1 MVTAQSPL
9 ARQPEQLDYASPTQ
23 FRFGIHQ
30 LPKVE
35 FFTVSAN
42 LPGISAGTVTQATPF
57 KDIPLMGEKM
67 EYENLSISFI
77 VDEYLENYI
86 SLHNWLTG
94 IGFPQNRSQFS
105 KFRDVTSKTP
115 DSQKGVSTDIGD
127 VKQSTP
133 DKAMY
138 SDAFLQILSNK
149 NNPIVEVNFEN
160 MFPIS
165 LSALD
170 FSQAATDVEYMI
182 ATAEFAYQI
191 YEIKTL

>member
-1 MVTAQSPL
+1 MVTSQSPL
-9 ARQPEQLDYASPTQ
+9 ARQPDQLDYASPTQ

-42 LPGISAGTVTQATPF
+42 LPGITLPVITYPTPF
-57 KDIPLMGEKM
+57 TDISLMGEKLD
-67 EYENLSISFI
+67 YANLSISFI

-86 SLHNWLTG
+86 SLHNWMVG
-94 IGFPQNRSQFS
+94 IGFPEKREQFQIY
-105 KFRDVTSKTP
+105 RDVTSNTPASGKTP
-115 DSQKGVSTDIGD
+115 PVDLAGKAI
-127 VKQSTP
+127 P
-133 DKAMY
+133 DKSLF
-138 SDAFLQILSNK
+138 SDAFIQILSNK

-160 MFPIS
+160 IFPIS

-170 FSQAATDVEYMI
+170 YTQNATDVDYMV
-182 ATAEFAYQI
+182 ATADFAYQI

>member
-1 MVTAQSPL
+1 MATAQSPI
-9 ARQPEQLDYASPTQ
+9 ARQPDQLDYASPTQ
-23 FRFGIHQ
+23 FRFGVHQ

-42 LPGISAGTVTQATPF
+42 LPGITLPAAPYPTPF
-57 KDIPLMGEKM
+57 KDIPIMGEKLD
-67 EYENLSISFI
+67 YANLSISFI

-86 SLHNWLTG
+86 SLHDWLVG
-94 IGFPQNRSQFS
+94 IGFPQKRDQF
-105 KFRDVTSKTP
+105 KTFRDITSNIPAGGGTEAV
-115 DSQKGVSTDIGD
+115 DRVGST
-127 VKQSTP
+127 TA

-138 SDAFLQILSNK
+138 SDAFIQILSNK
-149 NNPIVEVNFEN
+149 NNPIVEVNFQN
-160 MFPIS
+160 VFPIN

-170 FSQAATDVEYMI
+170 FTQTATDVEYMV

>member
-1 MVTAQSPL
+1 MVTATSPL
-9 ARQPEQLDYASPTQ
+9 ARQPDQLDYASPTQ

-42 LPGISAGTVTQATPF
+42 LPGISAGTATHATPF
-57 KDIPLMGEKM
+57 KDIPIMGEKL

-86 SLHNWLTG
+86 SLHNWMIG
-94 IGFPQNRSQFS
+94 YGFPRDREQFRT
-105 KFRDVTSKTP
+105 FRDVTSNTPAGGKTP
-115 DSQKGVSTDIGD
+115 SVDLIG
-127 VKQSTP
+127 SAIP

-149 NNPIVEVNFEN
+149 NNPILEVSFEN
-160 MFPIS
+160 AFPIS

-170 FSQAATDVEYMI
+170 FTQTATDVEYMV

>member
-1 MVTAQSPL
+1 MTTAQSPI
-9 ARQPEQLDYASPTQ
+9 ARQPDQLDYASPTQ
-23 FRFGIHQ
+23 FRFGVHQ

-42 LPGISAGTVTQATPF
+42 LPGISASISIQSTPF
-57 KDIPLMGEKM
+57 KDIPTMGDKLT
-67 EYENLSISFI
+67 YDNLSISFI

-86 SLHNWLTG
+86 SLHDWLVG
-94 IGFPQNRSQFS
+94 IGFPQKRDQF
-105 KFRDVTSKTP
+105 KTFRDITSNIPAGGGTAAV
-115 DSQKGVSTDIGD
+115 DRVGST
-127 VKQSTP
+127 TA

-138 SDAFLQILSNK
+138 SDAFIQILSNK
-149 NNPIVEVNFEN
+149 NNPIVEVNFQN
-160 MFPIS
+160 VFPIN

-170 FSQAATDVEYMI
+170 FTQTATDVEYMV

>member
-1 MVTAQSPL
+1 MATAQSPL
-9 ARQPEQLDYASPTQ
+9 ARQPDQLDYASPTQ

-42 LPGISAGTVTQATPF
+42 LPGISAETVIHATPF
-57 KDIPLMGEKM
+57 KDIPTMGEKL

-86 SLHNWLTG
+86 SLHNWMVG
-94 IGFPQNRSQFS
+94 IGFPKDREQFRT
-105 KFRDVTSKTP
+105 FRDVTSNTPADGKTP
-115 DSQKGVSTDIGD
+115 SIDLIGKA
-127 VKQSTP
+127 VP

-160 MFPIS
+160 AFPIS

-170 FSQAATDVEYMI
+170 YTQNATDVDYMV
-182 ATAEFAYQI
+182 ATADFAYQI